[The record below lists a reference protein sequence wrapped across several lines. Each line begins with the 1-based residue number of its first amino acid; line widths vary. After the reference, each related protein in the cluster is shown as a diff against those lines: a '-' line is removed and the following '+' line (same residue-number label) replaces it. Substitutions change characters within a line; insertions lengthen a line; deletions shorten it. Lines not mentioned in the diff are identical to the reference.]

1 MSSQKVRKSHFFIEL
16 DYTSNSDVAICIAD
30 ATLPHPHTGETL
42 RYTATGTSKRFKD
55 RFDGEVAFKLAT
67 GRALLSLGR
76 KLLKQGNGRV
86 KCNDDN
92 RARRHL
98 VGRDRDVTG
107 RPRQTPRPIRQSETS
122 S

>member
-1 MSSQKVRKSHFFIEL
+1 MANAKARKANFFVEL
-16 DYTSNSDVAICIAD
+16 DYTSNDDVAICIAY
-30 ATLPHPHTGETL
+30 AHLPHPHTGESL
-42 RYTATGTSKRFKD
+42 SYQATGTSKRFKD
-55 RFDGEVAFKLAT
+55 RFDGEVAFKLAA

-98 VGRDRDVTG
+98 VQRTTDRTG
-107 RPRQTPRPIRQSETS
+107 RPHQAPRPLDRAETGS
-122 S
+122 